1 MRLVALLKT
10 HFVCRPSLLE
20 SWQKERAER
29 KKGLL
34 FVFLF
39 FICEEFFPFF
49 FLRYKKTS
57 PKQKKGKHHHHQ
69 QQQRYS
75 SEREEIK
82 VHSFDV
88 RSMEKLKSLK
98 SKKKENKEAMNDAAA
113 AAYDA
118 VSDGVSDVKDAVGKF
133 VQFDANKT
141 NFFIKLRK
149 NLDVKFPGI
158 QRAKH
163 HHHHHHHHRFP
174 PLCARKIAFVVV
186 FFSLLFFNLAA
197 LSLFLLCRTTAVAP
211 IPNLRFQ
218 VGTDL
223 SLVSH
228 DDNRFMDLTVEYT
241 PNLQWSCKE
250 TWFDGEIQFD
260 TKNKHVKYARDFDLG
275 GAVVKVSGNY
285 DYLNNAPFVGFQVVT
300 QQGISTPANC
310 NGFSL
315 AKKLT
320 KEMGPFQAE
329 CDVQGTLT
337 LGETKLKK
345 SGGME
350 MGPTKIE
357 LSRVEMVVSC

>member
-1 MRLVALLKT
+1 
-10 HFVCRPSLLE
+10 
-20 SWQKERAER
+20 
-29 KKGLL
+29 
-34 FVFLF
+34 
-39 FICEEFFPFF
+39 
-49 FLRYKKTS
+49 
-57 PKQKKGKHHHHQ
+57 
-69 QQQRYS
+69 
-75 SEREEIK
+75 
-82 VHSFDV
+82 
-88 RSMEKLKSLK
+88 MEKLKSLNK
-98 SKKKENKEAMNDAAA
+98 STKKTKENNKKDAIMNDAAA

-158 QRAKH
+158 SKEQSIIIIGFLLFARAK
-163 HHHHHHHHRFP
+163 
-174 PLCARKIAFVVV
+174 LLSSSSSSSSSSL
-186 FFSLLFFNLAA
+186 FFFFFNLAA
-197 LSLFLLCRTTAVAP
+197 RLSLFLLCRTTAVAP

>member
-1 MRLVALLKT
+1 
-10 HFVCRPSLLE
+10 
-20 SWQKERAER
+20 
-29 KKGLL
+29 
-34 FVFLF
+34 
-39 FICEEFFPFF
+39 
-49 FLRYKKTS
+49 
-57 PKQKKGKHHHHQ
+57 
-69 QQQRYS
+69 
-75 SEREEIK
+75 
-82 VHSFDV
+82 
-88 RSMEKLKSLK
+88 MEKVQSLK
-98 SKKKENKEAMNDAAA
+98 IKKKEKGGGNKEAMNDAAA

-158 QRAKH
+158 QISNIISLSFLRAK
-163 HHHHHHHHRFP
+163 
-174 PLCARKIAFVVV
+174 
-186 FFSLLFFNLAA
+186 SLSSSSSSLFFFFLNLAA
-197 LSLFLLCRTTAVAP
+197 LSLFLLCRTTAIAP

-310 NGFSL
+310 NGFSV

>member
-1 MRLVALLKT
+1 
-10 HFVCRPSLLE
+10 
-20 SWQKERAER
+20 
-29 KKGLL
+29 
-34 FVFLF
+34 
-39 FICEEFFPFF
+39 
-49 FLRYKKTS
+49 
-57 PKQKKGKHHHHQ
+57 
-69 QQQRYS
+69 
-75 SEREEIK
+75 
-82 VHSFDV
+82 
-88 RSMEKLKSLK
+88 MEKLKSLNN
-98 SKKKENKEAMNDAAA
+98 STKKKENKKDAMNDAAA

-149 NLDVKFPGI
+149 NFDVKFPGI
-158 QRAKH
+158 SKEQSIIIIAFLLFVRAK
-163 HHHHHHHHRFP
+163 
-174 PLCARKIAFVVV
+174 
-186 FFSLLFFNLAA
+186 SLSSSSSSSSSSLFFFFLNLAA
-197 LSLFLLCRTTAVAP
+197 RLSLFLCRTAIAP

>member
-1 MRLVALLKT
+1 
-10 HFVCRPSLLE
+10 
-20 SWQKERAER
+20 
-29 KKGLL
+29 
-34 FVFLF
+34 
-39 FICEEFFPFF
+39 
-49 FLRYKKTS
+49 
-57 PKQKKGKHHHHQ
+57 
-69 QQQRYS
+69 
-75 SEREEIK
+75 
-82 VHSFDV
+82 
-88 RSMEKLKSLK
+88 MEKLKSLNK
-98 SKKKENKEAMNDAAA
+98 STKKKENKKDAMNDAAA

-158 QRAKH
+158 SKEQSIIIIAFLLFARAKS
-163 HHHHHHHHRFP
+163 
-174 PLCARKIAFVVV
+174 
-186 FFSLLFFNLAA
+186 FSSSSSSSSSSLFFFLNLAA
-197 LSLFLLCRTTAVAP
+197 RLSLFLLCRTTAVAP

>member
-1 MRLVALLKT
+1 
-10 HFVCRPSLLE
+10 
-20 SWQKERAER
+20 
-29 KKGLL
+29 
-34 FVFLF
+34 
-39 FICEEFFPFF
+39 
-49 FLRYKKTS
+49 
-57 PKQKKGKHHHHQ
+57 
-69 QQQRYS
+69 
-75 SEREEIK
+75 
-82 VHSFDV
+82 
-88 RSMEKLKSLK
+88 MEKLKSLNK
-98 SKKKENKEAMNDAAA
+98 STKKTKENNKKDAMNDAAA

-158 QRAKH
+158 SKEHSIIIIIGLRAQN
-163 HHHHHHHHRFP
+163 RFR
-174 PLCARKIAFVVV
+174 LR
-186 FFSLLFFNLAA
+186 LLRLLLLSSFFFNLAA
-197 LSLFLLCRTTAVAP
+197 RLSLFLLCRTTTAVAP

>member
-1 MRLVALLKT
+1 
-10 HFVCRPSLLE
+10 
-20 SWQKERAER
+20 
-29 KKGLL
+29 
-34 FVFLF
+34 
-39 FICEEFFPFF
+39 
-49 FLRYKKTS
+49 
-57 PKQKKGKHHHHQ
+57 
-69 QQQRYS
+69 
-75 SEREEIK
+75 
-82 VHSFDV
+82 
-88 RSMEKLKSLK
+88 MEKLKSLNK
-98 SKKKENKEAMNDAAA
+98 STKKTKENNKKDAIMNDAAA

-149 NLDVKFPGI
+149 NLDVKFP
-158 QRAKH
+158 
-163 HHHHHHHHRFP
+163 
-174 PLCARKIAFVVV
+174 
-186 FFSLLFFNLAA
+186 
-197 LSLFLLCRTTAVAP
+197 AVAP

>member
-1 MRLVALLKT
+1 MHLTLLY
-10 HFVCRPSLLE
+10 
-20 SWQKERAER
+20 
-29 KKGLL
+29 
-34 FVFLF
+34 
-39 FICEEFFPFF
+39 I
-49 FLRYKKTS
+49 
-57 PKQKKGKHHHHQ
+57 
-69 QQQRYS
+69 
-75 SEREEIK
+75 
-82 VHSFDV
+82 
-88 RSMEKLKSLK
+88 
-98 SKKKENKEAMNDAAA
+98 
-113 AAYDA
+113 
-118 VSDGVSDVKDAVGKF
+118 
-133 VQFDANKT
+133 
-141 NFFIKLRK
+141 
-149 NLDVKFPGI
+149 
-158 QRAKH
+158 
-163 HHHHHHHHRFP
+163 
-174 PLCARKIAFVVV
+174 
-186 FFSLLFFNLAA
+186 
-197 LSLFLLCRTTAVAP
+197 SLFLLLCFWEKNYIAIAP

-260 TKNKHVKYARDFDLG
+260 TKNKHVKYAKDFDLG

-320 KEMGPFQAE
+320 KEVGPFQAE

-337 LGETKLKK
+337 LGETKVKK

-350 MGPTKIE
+350 MGPTKVEIN
-357 LSRVEMVVSC
+357 RVEMIISC

>member
-49 FLRYKKTS
+49 FFDIKKH
-57 PKQKKGKHHHHQ
+57 PQNKKKGKHHHHH

-158 QRAKH
+158 QRAK

>member
-1 MRLVALLKT
+1 MCVCLLPKRQTFSLVFFFGSIKGGGGQGYG
-10 HFVCRPSLLE
+10 FSLFL
-20 SWQKERAER
+20 S
-29 KKGLL
+29 L
-34 FVFLF
+34 FLF
-39 FICEEFFPFF
+39 TQRSIIIFFDI
-49 FLRYKKTS
+49 KKHPT
-57 PKQKKGKHHHHQ
+57 KKRETPTK
-69 QQQRYS
+69 QQRYS

-163 HHHHHHHHRFP
+163 HHHHHHHHHHCFP

-228 DDNRFMDLTVEYT
+228 DDNQFMDLTVEYT

-300 QQGISTPANC
+300 QQEFPSMSISLPY
-310 NGFSL
+310 
-315 AKKLT
+315 
-320 KEMGPFQAE
+320 
-329 CDVQGTLT
+329 
-337 LGETKLKK
+337 
-345 SGGME
+345 
-350 MGPTKIE
+350 
-357 LSRVEMVVSC
+357 